1 VKRVIAKET
10 AVRIG
15 RRIFPFLEREFR
27 YFVSVVLGALIRQ
40 GAQGKRRDSWDN
52 RETAVRSC
60 GTAAS
65 SL

>member
-1 VKRVIAKET
+1 M
-10 AVRIG
+10 RIG

-27 YFVSVVLGALIRQ
+27 YFVSVVLGALKRQ